1 MRNYLYPRSSL
12 VWQLHPPLPS
22 PHKDGWRVEY
32 LTSLAADPTC
42 GEALALLMTTLIKA
56 GVPNKIADPLSS
68 ATLVILLKR
77 DVETMAQMK
86 LLQSDA
92 YLQP

>member
-1 MRNYLYPRSSL
+1 
-12 VWQLHPPLPS
+12 
-22 PHKDGWRVEY
+22 
-32 LTSLAADPTC
+32 
-42 GEALALLMTTLIKA
+42 MTTLIKA